1 MYDPLYGAVIGDIA
15 GSAYEFHN
23 VKRKDIPLFPFE
35 ACFTDDTAMTM
46 AVANAFVKVGKDDI
60 PAFENELVR
69 EMQRIGRLYPDA
81 GYGGNFI
88 RWIMSDK
95 PAPYGSYGNGSAMR
109 VSACAL
115 VAETLK
121 EAETLAK
128 ASAEVTHNHRE
139 GIRGAKAI
147 AAAIWLAKT
156 HTSKK
161 EIRSYIQKHYY
172 PLRFTLDKIRPD
184 YQFDVS
190 CQGSVPQAIVAFLE
204 SEDFEDAIRNA
215 ISIGGD
221 SDTIAAM
228 TGSIAWMYYG
238 WEMSERMTELC
249 EEADKRLTDEFR
261 LIIHDFRDKTLYPET
276 GMPVGS
282 CYHYSPQIRSARTGK
297 TLRDAA
303 SFVRT
308 EAGQNGT
315 EYKCEKCGAVL
326 TAHEGQSIPA
336 IVEYLNKGGNDDGT
350 LAEMYRGNSISET
363 IYLSKGHFAFQGA
376 SFDDDYVPP
385 KEIKL

>member
-35 ACFTDDTAMTM
+35 ARFTDDTAMTM
-46 AVANAFVKVGKDDI
+46 AVANAFVKAGKDDI
-60 PAFENELVR
+60 PAFQSELVR
-69 EMQRIGRLYPDA
+69 EMQRIGRMYPDA
-81 GYGGNFI
+81 GYGGRFI
-88 RWIMSDK
+88 RWIMSEK

-109 VSACAL
+109 VSPCAL

-121 EAETLAK
+121 EAEALAK

-139 GIRGAKAI
+139 GIRGAKAV

-156 HTSKK
+156 HASKK

-172 PLRFTLDKIRPD
+172 PLHFTLDKIRPD

-238 WEMSERMTELC
+238 WEMSDRMTELC
-249 EEADKRLTDEFR
+249 EEAAKRLPDEFR

-276 GMPVGS
+276 GMP
-282 CYHYSPQIRSARTGK
+282 
-297 TLRDAA
+297 
-303 SFVRT
+303 
-308 EAGQNGT
+308 
-315 EYKCEKCGAVL
+315 
-326 TAHEGQSIPA
+326 IPA
-336 IVEYLNKGGNDDGT
+336 CLTD
-350 LAEMYRGNSISET
+350 
-363 IYLSKGHFAFQGA
+363 
-376 SFDDDYVPP
+376 
-385 KEIKL
+385 